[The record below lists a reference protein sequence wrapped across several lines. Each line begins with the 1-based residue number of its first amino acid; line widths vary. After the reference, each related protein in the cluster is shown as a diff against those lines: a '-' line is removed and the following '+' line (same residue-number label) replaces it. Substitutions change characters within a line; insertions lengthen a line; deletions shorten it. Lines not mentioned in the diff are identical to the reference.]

1 MRLSILCGEE
11 FFTAED
17 RQSQNVTSFG
27 LETSAEEQK
36 YERRESHG
44 VVIFKWVMLPWKGP
58 LAVSFA
64 TGLPLSW
71 PRQKSSCGWRAGS
84 FAALPVTAGWSP
96 TLSGNGATHILAWH
110 LSMPVLKRRTAQ
122 LGRCQSASKE
132 PLMPRMPRK
141 LVCDET
147 DVAVFHCINR
157 CVRRA
162 FLCGADSVSGKSFEH
177 RRQWPLF

>member
-1 MRLSILCGEE
+1 MSRMPLKLVFDENDVGVFHGINRCVRRAFMCRTDSVSGQNFEHR
-11 FFTAED
+11 
-17 RQSQNVTSFG
+17 RQLG
-27 LETSAEEQK
+27 
-36 YERRESHG
+36 
-44 VVIFKWVMLPWKGP
+44 
-58 LAVSFA
+58 
-64 TGLPLSW
+64 
-71 PRQKSSCGWRAGS
+71 
-84 FAALPVTAGWSP
+84 
-96 TLSGNGATHILAWH
+96 GNGATHMLASH
-110 LSMPVLKRRTAQ
+110 LSKPVLERRTVQ